1 MPTKEEIREENQ
13 RIRRLRILTNLT
25 ISIIM
30 QSNLTLE
37 EASKLVADVRSAV
50 MKLFPGKEDVFDLVL
65 APRFR
70 RVINERFHLQ

>member
-1 MPTKEEIREENQ
+1 MTTKKEISEENQ
-13 RIRRLRILTNLT
+13 RIRKLRILSDLT

-37 EASKLVADVRSAV
+37 EASKLVANVRFVAL
-50 MKLFPGKEDVFDLVL
+50 KLFPGKEDVFDLVL

-70 RVINERFHLQ
+70 RVINERFHLH